1 MHEAMVAQSLLAAI
15 SAEAAKV
22 NARPIAAKVTCGQLY
37 AVNEEVLRFAF
48 EALAKGT
55 PCENVKIHLEQ
66 IPLQAKC
73 KNCDKTFN
81 ADVDSPACPNCGS
94 GSFQLLGDA
103 PMLLEEIELQETS
116 KDVQS
121 PAEKED
127 S

>member
-22 NARPIAAKVTCGQLY
+22 NARPIAVKVTCGRLY

-73 KNCDKTFN
+73 NHCGETFDV
-81 ADVDSPACPNCGS
+81 DVDSPACPNCKS
-94 GSFQLLGDA
+94 GGFQLLGDA
-103 PMLLEEIELQETS
+103 PMLLEEIEFQETPNN
-116 KDVQS
+116 VQS
-121 PAEKED
+121 SAEKED